1 MGLTLTMAACGAPEQ
16 VFETVERSASL
27 GALPP
32 MKTTASYP
40 VVAPQRSNMSIAKDF
55 LDLTYSLENG
65 TEIKTLSRFE
75 GPITVR
81 VQGRAP
87 YSMGPD
93 LRAFLDRLN
102 TEAQI
107 DISLTTGAANITVE
121 LVPRRDFDRYASN
134 AACFVKPRV
143 SSWREFEKRAGT
155 DHLRFSTLT
164 ERDKMAVFIPE
175 DVSPQEIRTCLH
187 EELAQAIGPLND
199 LYRLTQSVFNDDDT
213 HVVLTGFDM
222 LILRAYYDPEMRSGL
237 TRAEAAQRIMSI
249 LARINPMG
257 QTITTPDHLT
267 DETPAVWKNALE
279 GAIGNGLTL
288 DERYRNA
295 QRAVNIANDSGWTDA
310 RAALSYYQLGR
321 MSFSI
326 NPEGAKYAFNRAETL
341 YRALPDT
348 DLQLARI
355 DLQRAALALLEGDN
369 ARVIDIAQT
378 RLPTFLTAAN
388 AVSTAELLMMT
399 SEAHAA
405 LGNTKESQ
413 HARLDSLGWARYGM
427 GRNDEIARRLG
438 QISALRTA
446 Y

>member
-32 MKTTASYP
+32 MKTTTAYP
-40 VVAPQRSNMSIAKDF
+40 VVTPHRSNMSIAKDF

-65 TEIKTLSRFE
+65 TTINTLSRFE
-75 GPITVR
+75 TSITVR
-81 VQGRAP
+81 IQGRAP

-93 LRAFLDRLN
+93 LGAFLGRLRS
-102 TEAQI
+102 EAGI
-107 DISLTTGAANITVE
+107 DISLTSGNANITVE
-121 LVPRRDFDRYASN
+121 LVPRKAFDRYAAN

-143 SSWREFEKRAGT
+143 SSWREFQKYAGT

-237 TRAEAAQRIMSI
+237 TRAEAAQRIMSV

-257 QTITTPDHLT
+257 QTITTSDHLT
-267 DETPAVWKNALE
+267 DETPTVWKNALE
-279 GAIGNGLTL
+279 GAIGNGLSL
-288 DERYRNA
+288 NERHRNA
-295 QRAVNIANDSGWTDA
+295 KRAVTIANESGWTDA

-321 MSFSI
+321 MSFAVD
-326 NPEGAKYAFNRAETL
+326 PTAAKRAFDQAEALYA
-341 YRALPDT
+341 ALPDT
-348 DLQLARI
+348 TLQLARI
-355 DLQRAALALLEGDN
+355 DLQRAALALIEGDY
-369 ARVIDIAQT
+369 ARVIEISGH
-378 RLPTFLTAAN
+378 RLPTFLKAAN
-388 AVSTAELLMMT
+388 AVSTAEMLMMT

-413 HARLDSLGWARYGM
+413 QARLDSLGWARYGM
-427 GRNDEIARRLG
+427 GTNDEIARRLG